1 MMSALYRTIHS
12 WLPLVLLCL
21 LLSPQ
26 LQAEDELNEQAYLD
40 QVLAPIALYPDSVLS
55 HILIASTYPLEVVQA
70 SRWASEHESLSSEQ
84 ALQQVEQ
91 EPWDPSVKALVAFPD
106 LLQRMSDDLDWLEQ
120 LGEAFLNDEAWVMQS
135 IQQLREQAY
144 AHGSLDEV
152 EHIVVQREQN
162 VIVIEPKQP
171 DIIYVPYYNTRVIYG
186 DWHWPHHQPY
196 YWHYPGAYYTH
207 SAFYW
212 GPYYRVTPGFY
223 FSSFHWHQ
231 RHVIV
236 NHHHF
241 YQPPRAYPRRV
252 VHVHNGKRWQHN
264 PVHRRGVV
272 YRREALNHRYS
283 DRPRSYTREDRGP
296 AREWRRPPRRQSS
309 GDVTTSY
316 RQNASERPEQRRYVR
331 QQSNDRTATRSESLR
346 QPDSQRQQRN
356 TERRSEYSSERGT
369 QRNTETGNRTI
380 RQQANLEQRRQQL
393 ADRQQHDIHQGSAST
408 RSTHRDTTNGLEQRQ
423 AQLAERQQA
432 SRNREATAAQL
443 NRQTQRPA
451 RPESQPQNRVRSQ
464 PEARQQTSPAIR
476 QQQVNTRAQT
486 QPAQTQNRVPSP
498 RQQAPERVIRQ
509 SSPQQSAPQQVR
521 QSSRPAQAQTP
532 PSRPQSVQ
540 RSTPPSR
547 PQATESRGNRSSE
560 RRQRQID

>member
-1 MMSALYRTIHS
+1 MMSALHRTIHS
-12 WLPLVLLCL
+12 WLPLLMALL
-21 LLSPQ
+21 LLSPS
-26 LQAEDELNEQAYLD
+26 LHADDEFNEQAYLD

-55 HILIASTYPLEVVQA
+55 HVLIASTYPLEVVQA
-70 SRWASEHESLSSEQ
+70 ARWARAHEDLSSED

-91 EPWDPSVKALVAFPD
+91 QPWDPSIKALVAFPD

-120 LGEAFLNDEAWVMQS
+120 LGEAFLDDEAWVMQS

-171 DIIYVPYYNTRVIYG
+171 EIIYVPYYNTRVIYG

-212 GPYYRVTPGFY
+212 GPYYRVSPRFY

-252 VHVHNGKRWQHN
+252 VHVHHGKRWQHN

-272 YRREALNHRYS
+272 YRREALNHRYA
-283 DRPRSYTREDRGP
+283 DRPRSYTREERGP
-296 AREWRRPPRRQSS
+296 AREWRRPPRRQPS

-316 RQNASERPEQRRYVR
+316 RRSSSERPVSERIEQRRPER
-331 QQSNDRTATRSESLR
+331 QQTSERTANRSESLR
-346 QPDSQRQQRN
+346 PSQNQRRQQGSEQRS
-356 TERRSEYSSERGT
+356 TEVGS
-369 QRNTETGNRTI
+369 RTI
-380 RQQANLEQRRQQL
+380 RQQAELEHRRQQL
-393 ADRQQHDIHQGSAST
+393 ADRQQHDIHQGRPASSNLQQ
-408 RSTHRDTTNGLEQRQ
+408 RREQ
-423 AQLAERQQA
+423 LTERQQA
-432 SRNREATAAQL
+432 SQQRQASAAQVNRDTPRPVRTEQRQIRTEQNTIRQQRAGNENRTESRPPRSSQPL
-443 NRQTQRPA
+443 NSVT
-451 RPESQPQNRVRSQ
+451 EPQNR
-464 PEARQQTSPAIR
+464 
-476 QQQVNTRAQT
+476 
-486 QPAQTQNRVPSP
+486 
-498 RQQAPERVIRQ
+498 
-509 SSPQQSAPQQVR
+509 
-521 QSSRPAQAQTP
+521 
-532 PSRPQSVQ
+532 
-540 RSTPPSR
+540 
-547 PQATESRGNRSSE
+547 
-560 RRQRQID
+560 